1 MPLLHDYYRSS
12 AAYRV
17 RIALNLKGIA
27 YDSAPVQLLRGEQ
40 QAPAYLAL
48 NPAGLV
54 PTYSDAHGVFSQS
67 LAIIEYLEETQPEPA
82 LLPKQPAARAWV
94 RSVALSVACD
104 VHPLTNLRVLQYLER
119 ELAVSERDREAYRA
133 HWLEHGLASVEAM
146 LARGGQQSEFAFGDA
161 PGLADICI
169 VPQVFNALRF
179 ACKLEHVPRV
189 MALYERCTQLPAF
202 ARAAPEAV
210 APP

>member
-1 MPLLHDYYRSS
+1 MPLLHDYFRSS

-27 YDSAPVQLLRGEQ
+27 YDSVPVHLLRDEQ
-40 QAPAYLAL
+40 RHQEYLAL
-48 NPAGLV
+48 NPSGLV
-54 PTYSDAHGVFSQS
+54 PTYTDDHGVVSQS

-82 LLPKQPAARAWV
+82 LLPKAPAARAWV

-104 VHPLTNLRVLQYLER
+104 IHPLTNLRVLQYLER
-119 ELAVSERDREAYRA
+119 ELAVSESGREAYRA
-133 HWLEHGLASVEAM
+133 HWLEHGLAAVEAM
-146 LARGGQQSEFAFGDA
+146 LVRGAQQTDFAYGDG
-161 PGLADICI
+161 PTLADLCI

-179 ACKLEHVPRV
+179 ACKLDHVPRV

-202 ARAAPEAV
+202 ARAAPQTPA
-210 APP
+210 